1 MLKPR
6 YQFRGSKFGAENDF
20 HLYGFGLYTT
30 TYRST
35 DTVIPHEVVRG
46 HTGSAYG
53 LVSGYYFWGKY
64 TMTYIVN
71 GALYG
76 YQYNTGTIYER
87 ERMLI
92 NSAVADFVKGM

>member
-6 YQFRGSKFGAENDF
+6 YQFHGKKSGAQNDF

-30 TYRST
+30 TYRKT
-35 DTVIPHEVVRG
+35 DHVIAHEVVRG

-53 LVSGYYFWGKY
+53 LISAYYFWGNY

-71 GALYG
+71 GALNGYG
-76 YQYNTGTIYER
+76 YGTGTIYER
-87 ERMLI
+87 
-92 NSAVADFVKGM
+92 